1 MPCTFYILYSK
12 DLDRYYI
19 GHTCDQI
26 EERLRKHLSNH
37 KGFTAMT
44 KDWEVVYTE
53 YYPEKAIAYRRE
65 MEVKSWKK
73 RSRIER
79 LLEMNDGSEHPA
91 P

>member
-1 MPCTFYILYSK
+1 
-12 DLDRYYI
+12 
-19 GHTCDQI
+19 
-26 EERLRKHLSNH
+26 
-37 KGFTAMT
+37 MT

-79 LLEMNDGSEHPA
+79 LCAMNRGSEHPA